1 MKNRHRYSPNDK
13 MSSLI
18 CDNYSL
24 LTVMSRFGLALGFG
38 DATIDE
44 VCRRNGIDSTTFLT
58 VVNFIAEER
67 DSIEIDDSL
76 SVTALMSYLKR
87 AHDYYLG
94 FKLPSI
100 KQKLVEALSCSHDTG
115 LSALVIKFFDEY
127 VGEVHDHMSYE
138 DSHVFTYVTSLID
151 GKDNGGKRFNISTF
165 ARHHDRAESKLT
177 ELKNIIIKY
186 YPQDDGNPELMNDV
200 LYDIYNCETDLALHT
215 KIEDYL
221 FVPAIAGLERKV
233 KDEARQ

>member
-100 KQKLVEALSCSHDTG
+100 RQKLVEALSCSHDTG

-138 DSHVFTYVTSLID
+138 DSHVFTYVTSLHHHKILP
-151 GKDNGGKRFNISTF
+151 
-165 ARHHDRAESKLT
+165 ARRRQ
-177 ELKNIIIKY
+177 
-186 YPQDDGNPELMNDV
+186 PR
-200 LYDIYNCETDLALHT
+200 TDERCAL
-215 KIEDYL
+215 
-221 FVPAIAGLERKV
+221 
-233 KDEARQ
+233 